1 MSQIDGAIDRH
12 YAGTM
17 TRMLVQ
23 HVRAVRGDDA
33 VATLLSKA
41 GETRPEAA
49 LLDDASW
56 SSYDQFRRLLEA
68 SVEVLGSV
76 AELFDVSRTA
86 ALEAGSMAGATEVL
100 QALGSPEALLAEL
113 NNGTVGMTLIE
124 NRNAF
129 TEEIGPGVWDLT
141 RALDEGFE
149 PFEELCVFQMATVT
163 MIPRLFGFGGI
174 EVTELECQRRG
185 DDSCRIRLTWDS
197 AADDHQR
204 AEFLTTRL
212 ALVERRAEEFQDTV
226 ASLVST
232 EDLEPLL
239 TRIVA
244 AAASTV
250 HAPAFVLTLE
260 PLPWNA
266 RLVYGLG
273 CSDAEAAAV
282 AARVAAGDT
291 AEDVL
296 VEVASS
302 RRHYGKLVAV
312 SAQRIVTPSLLGF
325 LQSYAKV
332 AATALDGAVAV
343 EQAERDAGTA
353 QLLLDLAMRV
363 ARVRTLQELA
373 TTLTSVIPEI
383 VSADRAVVS
392 LLSEDRT
399 SARAIAVSGYTPEA
413 EEAVLSATI
422 PLSGPLPPDILYMSG
437 DELRHIAGGLSE
449 RTGAVAI
456 VMVPI
461 VVDEVAIAWISADVL
476 RDPSR
481 LAPSPEL
488 EKRLHGLAAL
498 ASTAMHNALLLDRVS
513 HQAHHDAL
521 TGLPNRK
528 LFIDRL
534 DELMASGREDVS
546 VLFVDID
553 DFKNVNDGMGHH
565 AGDTLLAA
573 VAQRLLGA
581 VREGDL
587 VARLGGDEFAIAVV
601 DGDPAAARAVAHRV
615 IASLDA
621 PFAIGGARVIV
632 GASVGVA
639 SGTGSSVEEM
649 VRNADVAMY
658 TAKAAGKGRFA
669 LFEPGTD
676 DAFAERL
683 SLHAD
688 LADGIAGGQLRVL
701 YQPVFDLATGCLRSG
716 EALVRWEHPRL
727 GMLTPD
733 RFIGLAEETGLI
745 IPLGEAVLEEACR
758 EAATWPDDVALAVN
772 LSRRQ
777 LDDPQIVSVVDGA
790 LRRAGLAPE
799 RLVLEITE
807 SVLAKN
813 IESAVERVTELRS
826 LGLRIA
832 IDDFG
837 TGYSSLGSLVALP
850 VDVLKIDRTFINGM
864 LERPAAAALVQ
875 VLIDMGRTLG
885 LEVVAEGIEE
895 MEQALTLHDQRCDQG
910 QGYLFSPPVTPEKFR
925 LFLDHNVEAGLL
937 ARVSK

>member
-1 MSQIDGAIDRH
+1 MSQIDGAVDRH

-23 HVRAVRGDDA
+23 HVRAARGDDA
-33 VATLLSKA
+33 VATLLSLA
-41 GETRPEAA
+41 AESRPEEV
-49 LLDDASW
+49 LLDDSSW

-68 SVEVLGSV
+68 AVEVLGSV
-76 AELFDVSRTA
+76 EELFDVSRTA

-100 QALGSPEALLAEL
+100 QALGSPDALLAEL
-113 NNGTVGMTLIE
+113 NAGTVGMSLIE
-124 NRNAF
+124 HSAF
-129 TEEIGPGVWDLT
+129 TEQIGPGAWDLY
-141 RALDEGFE
+141 RALDDRFE
-149 PFEELCVFQMATVT
+149 PFEELCVFQMATIT
-163 MIPRLFGFGGI
+163 MIPRLFGYGGI
-174 EVTELECQRRG
+174 EVVEEDCQRRG
-185 DDSCRIRLTWDS
+185 ADRCRIRLTWD
-197 AADDHQR
+197 AASDDHQR
-204 AEFLTTRL
+204 AEFLATRL
-212 ALVERRAEEFQDTV
+212 ALVERRAQEFHDTV

-232 EDLEPLL
+232 EELEPLL

-273 CSDAEAAAV
+273 CSATEANAV
-282 AARVAAGDT
+282 AARVAAGDH

-296 VEVASS
+296 VDVVSS

-312 SAQRIVTPSLLGF
+312 GSHRVVTPSLLAF
-325 LQSYAKV
+325 LEGYARV
-332 AATALDGAVAV
+332 AATALDGALAV

-353 QLLLDLAMRV
+353 QLLLDLAMRI

-373 TTLTSVIPEI
+373 ATLTSVVPEI
-383 VSADRAVVS
+383 VGSDRAVVA
-392 LLSEDRT
+392 LLSDDRT
-399 SARAIAVSGYTPEA
+399 SARSIAVSGYTPEA
-413 EEAVLSATI
+413 EEIVLSTTI
-422 PLSGPLPPDILYMSG
+422 PLAGPLPPSILYLSG
-437 DELRHIAGGLSE
+437 DELRNVDDGLSDS
-449 RTGAVAI
+449 TGAVAI

-461 VVDEVAIAWISADVL
+461 VVDDVVMAWISADVVQ
-476 RDPSR
+476 DASR

-528 LFIDRL
+528 LFIERL
-534 DELMASGREDVS
+534 DELAKSAREEVS
-546 VLFVDID
+546 VLFVDVD
-553 DFKNVNDGMGHH
+553 DFKDVNDGMGHQ

-581 VREGDL
+581 VREDDL

-601 DGDPAAARAVAHRV
+601 DGDPAAARMVAHRV
-615 IASLDA
+615 IESLEA
-621 PFAIGGARVIV
+621 PFAIGGARVTI

-639 SGTGSSVEEM
+639 SGIGSSVEEM

-676 DAFAERL
+676 EAFAERL
-683 SLHAD
+683 SLHGD
-688 LADGIAGGQLRVL
+688 LADGIAGGELRVL
-701 YQPVFDLATGCLRSG
+701 YQPVFDLATGRLRSG

-727 GMLTPD
+727 GLLTPD
-733 RFIGLAEETGLI
+733 RFIALAEETGLI

-758 EAATWPDDVALAVN
+758 QAASWPEDLAIAVN

-790 LRRAGLAPE
+790 LRRAGVAPE

-807 SVLAKN
+807 SVLARN
-813 IESAVERVTELRS
+813 IESAVLRVTELRS
-826 LGLRIA
+826 LGVRIA

-837 TGYSSLGSLVALP
+837 TGYSSLGSLMALP

-875 VLIDMGRTLG
+875 VLIDMGRILG
-885 LEVVAEGIEE
+885 LDVVAEGIEE
-895 MEQALTLHDQRCDQG
+895 MEQALRLHDQSCDQG

-925 LFLDHNVEAGLL
+925 VFLDQDVETGLQ
-937 ARVSK
+937 ARVAK